1 MASNISAHG
10 SDWTRPVEC
19 SMPVRAVGVVAVL
32 AVLGGALLV
41 SRPAAQQTAS
51 VRGRVEIGVPIATK
65 RPASAYPSRTIPR
78 PALAP
83 ASELRHVVVYLQ
95 DAPARSIPAV
105 TVAIRQLGENFI
117 PRVVA
122 VPVGSTVEFPNDD
135 PIYHNVFSLS
145 RAKAFNLGRYPRGKS
160 RSQRFDTPGVVKVF
174 CEIHS
179 HMSATVMV
187 FNHPW
192 FAVPDDDGGFE
203 LPAVPPGERQITAW
217 HERLGDTT
225 LPVRVIAGR
234 SSAADFVLPVPRP

>member
-1 MASNISAHG
+1 MH
-10 SDWTRPVEC
+10 
-19 SMPVRAVGVVAVL
+19 VRAVRVVAVF
-32 AVLGGALLV
+32 AVMGAAMLGT
-41 SRPAAQQTAS
+41 RPAAQQTAS

-65 RPASAYPSRTIPR
+65 RPASAYPSRSVPR
-78 PALAP
+78 PALAA

-95 DAPARSIPAV
+95 DAPARDSPPV
-105 TVAIRQLGENFI
+105 TVAIMQRGENFI
-117 PRVVA
+117 PKVVA

-160 RSQRFDTPGVVKVF
+160 RSQRFDAPGIVKVF

-192 FAVPDDDGGFE
+192 FAVPDDDGSFA
-203 LPAVPPGERQITAW
+203 LPAVPLGDREITAW

-234 SSAADFVLPVPRP
+234 PSSADFILPVPRR